1 MVKDAVTTK
10 AGSVE
15 DISEALQD
23 LKIDS
28 SATWQNDLTAALHDL
43 RITDKCHGSDM
54 VIKMVNYFSNDL
66 FGKME
71 LEAPLA

>member
-28 SATWQNDLTAALHDL
+28 SATW
-43 RITDKCHGSDM
+43 
-54 VIKMVNYFSNDL
+54 
-66 FGKME
+66 
-71 LEAPLA
+71 